1 MKKKFHATA
10 LMMLFSFAGFGVASV
25 MADHPDE
32 IVYQAK
38 NGNVTFNHATHAE
51 RLECGKCHQQD
62 PPEKIEI
69 NREAAHGPACQ
80 DCHKQMQGPVKCAEC
95 HVK

>member
-1 MKKKFHATA
+1 MKKIFYSTA
-10 LMMLFSFAGFGVASV
+10 LLMSFAFAGFGVCNA
-25 MADHPDE
+25 MADHPGV
-32 IVYQAK
+32 IVYEAK
-38 NGNVTFNHATHAE
+38 NGKVTFNHAGHAE
-51 RLECGKCHQQD
+51 RLDCAKCHQQD

-69 NREAAHGPACQ
+69 SRETAHSTACQ